1 VRWEQCKEIPIV
13 MLQIRED
20 DGKIRNL
27 PACNTCWQECIS
39 TKVKILKVTPIKSK
53 KGQKHE

>member
-1 VRWEQCKEIPIV
+1 